1 MTNDQCCIT
10 HLEEDGQKGLG
21 PMAWH
26 PLWSRQPMYRAS
38 PTSHAGFYCGR
49 GLKLEAWDASNNR
62 FDDAVRFNESTPG
75 YQGATW
81 LDMASY
87 TWQRNYQQ
95 RCITRL
101 SGFLIPPETDCYKL
115 GLNAYYYW
123 NYALYINKTGS
134 TDDRNNASGIY
145 GYPANLYQDVQ
156 LQKGEGYY
164 FELYFEEYYYYYSGS
179 YDVQLTSSK
188 TTYTD
193 QQTPEAVNEEQ
204 LLQVSSTVV
213 PEIQMITLENWTATI
228 NYTYEVQA
236 ITVTNPCVD
245 LCQLPWYS
253 LIYNGESTVPLSSE
267 ATEGEVQDAL
277 NALWSIKP
285 DAVSVTRA
293 YIDQVYMYNVT
304 FISQRDRESKKMDA
318 LAKKI
323 FAAGSMALKA
333 ANASCAFTKYS
344 HKLWRLIADAA
355 EHLPAGEMRDDFMQ
369 NVDNDK
375 EVACEELQS
384 GHCRLCW
391 PCNGTSAVQVS
402 QQKSKQNLWT

>member
-1 MTNDQCCIT
+1 MSLAPFGVVSAAGVCFSVVALAAALPVKEITGVSPSEGSVEGGTILTVTGNFFDQTDSPALVLVGGQTCEILNITNSAIT
-10 HLEEDGQKGLG
+10 CRMPAKQNTFRTIFPG
-21 PMAWH
+21 
-26 PLWSRQPMYRAS
+26 
-38 PTSHAGFYCGR
+38 GR

-87 TWQRNYQQ
+87 TWQRNYPQ

-101 SGFLIPPETDCYKL
+101 SGFLIPPETDSYKL

-179 YDVQLTSSK
+179 YDVRLTSSK

-204 LLQVSSTVV
+204 LLQISSTVV

-293 YIDQVYMYNVT
+293 YIDHVYMYNVT
-304 FISQRDRESKKMDA
+304 FISQR
-318 LAKKI
+318 
-323 FAAGSMALKA
+323 
-333 ANASCAFTKYS
+333 
-344 HKLWRLIADAA
+344 
-355 EHLPAGEMRDDFMQ
+355 GE
-369 NVDNDK
+369 
-375 EVACEELQS
+375 
-384 GHCRLCW
+384 
-391 PCNGTSAVQVS
+391 
-402 QQKSKQNLWT
+402 